1 VFLGGR
7 GKNTCFFLRFFSI
20 LLPDD
25 NMQGMNKQFQSICAF
40 LSEADMKA
48 LFTVTFPDVCR
59 HFNADIRAL
68 DNMCYDTFG
77 MSGDELI
84 EHYRSREMN
93 CIE

>member
-1 VFLGGR
+1 MFLGGR

-20 LLPDD
+20 LPSDD
-25 NMQGMNKQFQSICAF
+25 NMHGMNKQFHSVCAF
-40 LSEADMKA
+40 LSEADMSV

-59 HFNADIRAL
+59 RFNADLRIL

-84 EHYRSREMN
+84 EHYRSRGMN
-93 CIE
+93 RTE